1 MVVLPRGIF
10 YGIILNDRGLKQWV
24 GRSIFLVVLWCV
36 WAVK

>member
-1 MVVLPRGIF
+1 MLPRGIF